1 MPKRGNLRKKTSDD
15 DGEDAG
21 AGADDA
27 PAIVP
32 VVGKKSKPK
41 KKGKGD
47 GGTAPSLLSFDDDDA
62 GADVFQVKKK
72 PAAEDGGHRVKKKSM
87 RAPDALKPDAEKKG
101 GGEYSIDRLR
111 ELASAQ
117 KTFTARPTEHMD
129 HDAPPGRSG
138 AGAGTTR

>member
-41 KKGKGD
+41 KKGD
-47 GGTAPSLLSFDDDDA
+47 GGTAPSLLRGE
-62 GADVFQVKKK
+62 GAL
-72 PAAEDGGHRVKKKSM
+72 PERILGPPGLPSGSSW
-87 RAPDALKPDAEKKG
+87 LSSKG
-101 GGEYSIDRLR
+101 GQAWLL
-111 ELASAQ
+111 LA
-117 KTFTARPTEHMD
+117 FL
-129 HDAPPGRSG
+129 
-138 AGAGTTR
+138 

>member
-41 KKGKGD
+41 KKGKW
-47 GGTAPSLLSFDDDDA
+47 
-62 GADVFQVKKK
+62 GALM
-72 PAAEDGGHRVKKKSM
+72 ED
-87 RAPDALKPDAEKKG
+87 
-101 GGEYSIDRLR
+101 
-111 ELASAQ
+111 
-117 KTFTARPTEHMD
+117 
-129 HDAPPGRSG
+129 
-138 AGAGTTR
+138 